1 LILNKS
7 LNYQFQYKDFYWL
20 FCGIIFFL
28 LLFISLLLWK
38 KKTIRKIGDKALVKA
53 LIKNYSG
60 KLFTLKFI
68 FLSLAF
74 AAGVMAAMNPRKP
87 GAADNSSKK
96 GIDVVIALDVSKS
109 MLAVDLQ
116 PNRLERAKQLINKL
130 IDKMPDDRIALVVF
144 AGKAYMQMPL
154 TTDHGAAKLFVSSA
168 SPNAIAQQGTVLK
181 DAMEMSSLAFNE
193 KERRFKSVIL
203 ISDGEDHDEDGEKTA
218 VEMAERGVMI
228 NTVGVGSL
236 EGSPIIDPATN
247 DYKKD
252 LMGQTVISKLN
263 EESLKTIANK
273 TNGIYVRLENSDGAI
288 NLLQQQLSQIERK
301 AFTDVSLLNYTNYFM
316 WFTLGMLVLLF
327 TELFIPERRSLKQ
340 PEKTVAA

>member
-1 LILNKS
+1 LILNNR
-7 LNYQFQYKDFYWL
+7 LIYQFQYKDFYWL
-20 FCGIIFFL
+20 FGGIVIFL
-28 LLFISLLLWK
+28 LLFFALLLWK

-74 AAGVMAAMNPRKP
+74 AIGVVAAMNPRKP
-87 GAADNSSKK
+87 GAADNSNKK

-130 IDKMPDDRIALVVF
+130 IDKMPNDRIALVVF

-168 SPNAIAQQGTVLK
+168 SPGAIPQQGTVLK
-181 DAMEMSSLAFNE
+181 DAIEMSSLAFNE

-228 NTVGVGSL
+228 NTVGVGSP

-252 LMGQTVISKLN
+252 LMGQTVITKLN
-263 EESLKTIANK
+263 EESLKTIAEK
-273 TNGIYVRLENSDGAI
+273 TNGIYVRLQNNDGAI
-288 NLLQQQLSQIERK
+288 NALQQQLSQIERK

-316 WFTLGMLVLLF
+316 WFALAMLVLLF

-340 PEKTVAA
+340 SAKAVTA